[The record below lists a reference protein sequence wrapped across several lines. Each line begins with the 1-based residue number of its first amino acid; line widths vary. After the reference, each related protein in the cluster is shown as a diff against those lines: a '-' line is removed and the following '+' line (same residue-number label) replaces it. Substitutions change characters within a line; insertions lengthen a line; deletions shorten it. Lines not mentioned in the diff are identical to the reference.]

1 MTIAKHFFLDRDF
14 GDRRRLQRKLLGQR
28 LGQLL
33 LVDEPHV
40 DRDFAQQLARMLVL
54 LIDQQLLLFIGDEPH
69 VDQNLSN
76 TAMCHR

>member
-1 MTIAKHFFLDRDF
+1 MLVN
-14 GDRRRLQRKLLGQR
+14 RRNLKRQLLAQR

-40 DRDFAQQLARMLVL
+40 DRYFAQQLTRMLVL
-54 LIDQQLLLFIGDEPH
+54 LIDQQLLLLIGDEPH

-76 TAMCHR
+76 AAMCHVMRISRSS